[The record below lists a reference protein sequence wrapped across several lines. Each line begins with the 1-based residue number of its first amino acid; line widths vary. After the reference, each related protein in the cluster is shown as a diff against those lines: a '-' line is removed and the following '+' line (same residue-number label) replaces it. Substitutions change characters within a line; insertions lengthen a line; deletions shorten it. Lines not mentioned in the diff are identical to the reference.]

1 MGAGGAMHGIGWALE
16 VGLVLLLTATLVHA
30 VRLERAVGVLKRD
43 RAALDQLVTGF
54 NAATRQAEDGIERL
68 RTAADGAGRQIAR
81 QVDAAGALREDLG
94 FLIER
99 GERVADQIERA
110 VRVQRA
116 IAAEPAPRP
125 DTMRADTM
133 RSEGGRSEPVR
144 VEQARAERP
153 RLPVDEPARVRSQA
167 ERDLLRALK
176 VAR

>member
-30 VRLERAVGVLKRD
+30 VRLERALGVLKRD
-43 RAALDQLVTGF
+43 RAALDQLVSGF
-54 NAATRQAEDGIERL
+54 NAATRQAEDGVERL
-68 RTAADGAGRQIAR
+68 RAAADGAGRQIAR
-81 QVDAAGALREDLG
+81 QVDVAGALREDLG

-99 GERVADQIERA
+99 GERLADQIERA

-116 IAAEPAPRP
+116 IAAEPAQRS
-125 DTMRADTM
+125 DAMRVESA
-133 RSEGGRSEPVR
+133 RSEPVR
-144 VEQARAERP
+144 VEQVRTERP
-153 RLPVDEPARVRSQA
+153 RLPADEPARVRSQA

>member
-1 MGAGGAMHGIGWALE
+1 MHGIGWALE

-30 VRLERAVGVLKRD
+30 VRLERALGVLKRD
-43 RAALDQLVTGF
+43 RAALDQLVSGF
-54 NAATRQAEDGIERL
+54 NAATRQAEDGVERL
-68 RTAADGAGRQIAR
+68 RAAADGAGRQIAR

-99 GERVADQIERA
+99 GERLADQIERA

-116 IAAEPAPRP
+116 IAAEPAPRSE
-125 DTMRADTM
+125 TMRVEIPRTELARTEPA
-133 RSEGGRSEPVR
+133 RS
-144 VEQARAERP
+144 ERP
-153 RLPVDEPARVRSQA
+153 RLPADEPARVRSQA